1 MNNRNVLITEDSSG
15 RKIVVLPQIIFKG
28 KRTIPW
34 NKVEDYL
41 MQYVGEIVEVTETKD
56 IVYIGK
62 DFADEFAG
70 SKYTRNLKGILAK
83 TKANMAQGIP
93 EMVEIASQKRWSQ
106 DYEQKHGK
114 KATKGW
120 YRYNSR
126 FALPVINEDG
136 EIERYN
142 VYQAVLIV
150 RCASDEKLYLYD
162 VQNIKKEA
170 CNPS

>member
-1 MNNRNVLITEDSSG
+1 
-15 RKIVVLPQIIFKG
+15 
-28 KRTIPW
+28 
-34 NKVEDYL
+34 
-41 MQYVGEIVEVTETKD
+41 
-56 IVYIGK
+56 VYIGK

-114 KATKGW
+114 KATNGW

-142 VYQAVLIV
+142 VYQVVLIV